1 MENKHKKDLTTQGVK
16 RQNLRG
22 TNAQTTPKYM
32 QNTQAWINQIEKST
46 CVKVTKETNNFGEN
60 LTISLV
66 TGMLEKFTQP
76 I

>member
-32 QNTQAWINQIEKST
+32 QNTQAWIKQIEQST